1 MRRSR
6 LPAYCHSPSV
16 IRDKK
21 NLRDTSRLES
31 LGVRVAYQSSPI
43 KQMPRDGQRSS
54 SCQDTLLMSL
64 FPSTSS
70 LHTPSLDRR
79 SFPCVPSP
87 PRSLSVSKIAVCVE
101 SQRSKNLSQLKGKRK
116 GRLGSCLWSWAECL
130 RVDYVC
136 RVVSAGMTLSSLQV
150 NLLNLRN
157 LMHLILHLWGL
168 MLRHLYARNL
178 IAGVVFFFFPFIF

>member
-1 MRRSR
+1 MEPSDVRRSR

-16 IRDKK
+16 IRDQT

-31 LGVRVAYQSSPI
+31 LGVRGLP
-43 KQMPRDGQRSS
+43 KQPDKAAASGWPEVISLS
-54 SCQDTLLMSL
+54 GHTADVLL
-64 FPSTSS
+64 S
-70 LHTPSLDRR
+70 LHTPPLDRR

-101 SQRSKNLSQLKGKRK
+101 SQRSKNLSQRKGKRK
-116 GRLGSCLWSWAECL
+116 GGLGSCLWSWAECL

-136 RVVSAGMTLSSLQV
+136 RVASAGMTLSSLQV

-168 MLRHLYARNL
+168 ML
-178 IAGVVFFFFPFIF
+178 

>member
-1 MRRSR
+1 MCSFDVRRSS

-21 NLRDTSRLES
+21 KPTGHDQAGVIRCARGLPRQSDKPDASGWPEVIS
-31 LGVRVAYQSSPI
+31 LSEHTVDVLVS
-43 KQMPRDGQRSS
+43 
-54 SCQDTLLMSL
+54 LHL
-64 FPSTSS
+64 FPP
-70 LHTPSLDRR
+70 HTPSLDRR
-79 SFPCVPSP
+79 SLPCVPSP

-116 GRLGSCLWSWAECL
+116 GRLGSCLWSWVECL
-130 RVDYVC
+130 RVHYVC
-136 RVVSAGMTLSSLQV
+136 RVVSAGTTLSSLQV

-168 MLRHLYARNL
+168 ML
-178 IAGVVFFFFPFIF
+178 